1 MLLRVTRYFV
11 AVAAAGM
18 ALAPESVLACP
29 VCFGALDGPL
39 ADGANKAILALLGVT
54 MSVLAAFA
62 AFFIYL
68 VRRARAFE
76 AAADMVAGP
85 DARTAVNQGKVME
98 GTA

>member
-1 MLLRVTRYFV
+1 
-11 AVAAAGM
+11 M

-39 ADGANKAILALLGVT
+39 ADGANKAILVLLGIT

-76 AAADMVAGP
+76 AAADMGAGP
-85 DARTAVNQGKVME
+85 DARAAVNQGKVME

>member
-1 MLLRVTRYFV
+1 MLLKVTRYCV

-18 ALAPESVLACP
+18 ALAPESVFACP

-39 ADGANKAILALLGVT
+39 ADGANKAILALLGIT
-54 MSVLAAFA
+54 MSMLAAFA

-85 DARTAVNQGKVME
+85 DRSAVNQGKVME